1 MAMESK
7 NLGPFWGATS
17 LQMELLVRIVL
28 SNYNELWQV
37 RILLP
42 RPPASALQSGATV
55 SAIRL
60 GCPGR
65 PAAWSGWTTVVAVP
79 LFSLFE

>member
-42 RPPASALQSGATV
+42 RPTKSKA
-55 SAIRL
+55 
-60 GCPGR
+60 
-65 PAAWSGWTTVVAVP
+65 
-79 LFSLFE
+79 